1 MTSVGVEGALP
12 ERSPVRRP
20 GLALGVLAG
29 ALALDVS
36 GLGVLNAALP
46 SVGARFDLGDSTLQ
60 WVMTAYAV
68 TFAGFL
74 LVGGR
79 LADVLGRRKVFEAG
93 VALFTLSAL
102 VGALAPSTA
111 VLLGARAV
119 QGIGAA
125 LSGPAAL
132 ALLTQTFPAGPARNR
147 AFSVYAAVGAAS
159 FSGGVLLGGVLTQFF
174 GWRSVLWFSVLLGLA
189 VLAATRAGLPGGAGH
204 SGSLDLPGA
213 VTGTLGLTLLIVGV
227 SGDGAAVWVL
237 LAAAAL
243 CLALFVMREQRT
255 ADPVLPLGLFR
266 LASVRA
272 ASLAAFLQYMGS
284 VGMLFFAPLYLQGM
298 LDYSP
303 FESGLALV
311 PMSAAVFLTANFATG
326 RLLARYTPR
335 TLMAVGLVLIGV
347 GTGLWLATP
356 HDGDYLLHVLPG
368 LVLSGIGQGL
378 NFPSMTS
385 AGLTGVPPQQHAVAG
400 AVNVVTQQIGASAG
414 VAVMVLVAATRDD
427 QLAGYHLAYVTAAV
441 ACVLG
446 AVVVAARRQTS

>member
-1 MTSVGVEGALP
+1 MTGTTVLP
-12 ERSPVRRP
+12 RHRP
-20 GLALGVLAG
+20 GLALGALAG

-46 SVGARFDLGDSTLQ
+46 SIGTRFDLDDTTLQ

-79 LADVLGRRKVFEAG
+79 LADVLGRRLVFASG
-93 VALFTLSAL
+93 VALFTASAAA
-102 VGALAPSTA
+102 GALAPGIA
-111 VLLGARAV
+111 VLLAARAA

-132 ALLTQTFPAGPARNR
+132 ALLTEVFPAGPARNR
-147 AFSVYAAVGAAS
+147 ALSVYAAVGAAS

-189 VLAATRAGLPGGAGH
+189 VLAVTRAALPGGAGR
-204 SGSLDLPGA
+204 GGRLDLPGA

-227 SGDGAAVWVL
+227 STGGTTAWIAL
-237 LAAAAL
+237 CAAAAL
-243 CLALFVMREQRT
+243 LLLFVVREHRT
-255 ADPVLPLGLFR
+255 PDPVLPLGLFR
-266 LASVRA
+266 IASVRA

-303 FESGLALV
+303 VESGLALV
-311 PMSAAVFLTANFATG
+311 PMSLGVFLTANFATG
-326 RLLARYTPR
+326 RLLTRYTPR
-335 TLMAVGLVLIGV
+335 ALMAVGLVLIGGGTALWV
-347 GTGLWLATP
+347 GTPQHGSYLA
-356 HDGDYLLHVLPG
+356 HVLPG
-368 LVLSGIGQGL
+368 LVISGIGQGL

-385 AGLTGVPPQQHAVAG
+385 AGLTGVEPERHAVAG
-400 AVNVVTQQIGASAG
+400 AVNVVAQQIGASAG
-414 VAVMVLVAATRDD
+414 VAAMVLVAATGDD
-427 QLAGYHLAYVTAAV
+427 RLTGYHLAYLV
-441 ACVLG
+441 AGIACALG
-446 AVVVAARRQTS
+446 AAAIALGRRT

>member
-1 MTSVGVEGALP
+1 MTDTTDKPL
-12 ERSPVRRP
+12 RRP

-46 SVGARFDLGDSTLQ
+46 SIGARFRLDDTTLQ

-79 LADVLGRRKVFEAG
+79 LADVLGRRRVFGVG
-93 VALFTLSAL
+93 VALFTVSAL
-102 VGALAPSTA
+102 VGGLAPDIM
-111 VLLGARAV
+111 VLLGARAA

-132 ALLTQTFPAGPARNR
+132 ALLTEAFPAGPARNR
-147 AFSVYAAVGAAS
+147 ALSVYAAVGAAS
-159 FSGGVLLGGVLTQFF
+159 FSGGVLLGGVLTQFL

-189 VLAATRAGLPGGAGH
+189 VLAAMRAGLPGSAGH
-204 SGSLDLPGA
+204 SGRLDLPGA
-213 VTGTLGLTLLIVGV
+213 ISGTLGLTLLIVGV
-227 SGDGAAVWVL
+227 SSGGTLAWSV
-237 LAAAAL
+237 LAAAGVFL
-243 CLALFVMREQRT
+243 VLFVVREHRT

-266 LASVRA
+266 ITSVRA
-272 ASLAAFLQYMGS
+272 ASLAAFLQYTGS
-284 VGMLFFAPLYLQGM
+284 VGLLFFAPLYLQGM
-298 LDYSP
+298 LHYSP

-311 PMSAAVFLTANFATG
+311 PMSLAVFLTANFATG
-326 RLLARYTPR
+326 RLLARHAPR

-347 GTGLWLATP
+347 GTALWLSTP
-356 HDGDYLLHVLPG
+356 HDGSYVQQVLPG

-385 AGLTGVPPQQHAVAG
+385 AALTGVPVQQHAVAG
-400 AVNVVTQQIGASAG
+400 AVNVVAQQIGASVG
-414 VAVMVLVAATRDD
+414 VAVMVLVAASSGD
-427 QLAGYHLAYVTAAV
+427 QLVGYHLAYLAAAV

-446 AVVVAARRQTS
+446 AAVIAMRRQA